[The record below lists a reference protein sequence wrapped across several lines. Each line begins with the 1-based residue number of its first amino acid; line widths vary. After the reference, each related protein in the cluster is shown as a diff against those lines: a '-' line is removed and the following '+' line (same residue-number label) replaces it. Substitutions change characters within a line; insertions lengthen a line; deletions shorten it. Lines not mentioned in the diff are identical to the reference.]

1 MTIKH
6 KNYFLL
12 ALLLIAADQLSKL
25 WAYEALGLM
34 SKEITD
40 FLSFTFAKN
49 YGAAFSFLADQGG
62 WQRYFLSGISATVS
76 VAIIVW
82 MFKTSAT
89 QKLLLIALS
98 FVLSGA
104 IGNMID
110 RIYQGFVIDFIDFHY
125 AGWHFPTF
133 NVADIC
139 INIGV
144 VLLILTEFKKS

>member
-1 MTIKH
+1 MSIKH

-12 ALLLIAADQLSKL
+12 ALVLIVVDQLSKL
-25 WAYEALGLM
+25 WAAETLGVV
-34 SKEITD
+34 SKEVTD

-49 YGAAFSFLADQGG
+49 YGAAFSFLANQGG
-62 WQRYFLSGISATVS
+62 WQRYFLIGVAATAS
-76 VAIIVW
+76 VVIIIW
-82 MFKTSAT
+82 MFKTVAT
-89 QKLLLIALS
+89 HRVIALA

-144 VLLILTEFKKS
+144 LLLILTEFKKS

>member
-6 KNYFLL
+6 KNYFLFV
-12 ALLLIAADQLSKL
+12 LLLIATDQLSKL
-25 WAYEALGLM
+25 WAYETLGLM

-40 FLSFTFAKN
+40 FLSLTFAQN
-49 YGAAFSFLADQGG
+49 YGAAFSILADQEG
-62 WQRYFLSGISATVS
+62 WQRYFLSSVSAAAS
-76 VAIIVW
+76 IAIIIW
-82 MFKTSAT
+82 MFKTPVTKRVTLSA
-89 QKLLLIALS
+89 LAFI
-98 FVLSGA
+98 LSGA

-144 VLLILTEFKKS
+144 LLLILTEFKKS

>member
-1 MTIKH
+1 MSIKH
-6 KNYFLL
+6 KKYFLL
-12 ALLLIAADQLSKL
+12 ALVLIVADQLSKL
-25 WAYEALGLM
+25 WAAETLGIA

-49 YGAAFSFLADQGG
+49 YGAAFSFLSDQGG
-62 WQRYFLSGISATVS
+62 WQRYFLTGVSATAS
-76 VAIIVW
+76 VAIIIW
-82 MFKTSAT
+82 MFKTAVFRQVT
-89 QKLLLIALS
+89 LIALA

-125 AGWHFPTF
+125 VGWHFPIF

-144 VLLILTEFKKS
+144 LLLILTEFKKS

>member
-1 MTIKH
+1 MSIKH

-12 ALLLIAADQLSKL
+12 ALVLIVVDQLSKL
-25 WAYEALGLM
+25 WAAETLGVV
-34 SKEITD
+34 SKEVTD

-49 YGAAFSFLADQGG
+49 YGAAFSFLANQGG
-62 WQRYFLSGISATVS
+62 WQRYFLIGVS
-76 VAIIVW
+76 TTASVVIIIW
-82 MFKTSAT
+82 MFKTVAT
-89 QKLLLIALS
+89 HRIIALA

-125 AGWHFPTF
+125 AGWHFPIF

-144 VLLILTEFKKS
+144 LLLILTEFKKS